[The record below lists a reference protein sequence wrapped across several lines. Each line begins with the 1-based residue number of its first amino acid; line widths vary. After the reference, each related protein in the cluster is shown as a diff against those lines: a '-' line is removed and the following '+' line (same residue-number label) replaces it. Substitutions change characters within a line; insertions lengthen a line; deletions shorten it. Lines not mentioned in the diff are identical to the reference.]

1 MSFLKLIVNGLITLC
16 ILVFLRFTFILGSS
30 LGGVAT
36 SLIVIIGLS
45 FFTFIGWFVNKH
57 LFKGVKDFFNEEDR
71 KKRIIGYQVVD
82 ENENKELTPEQLKD
96 KELRDRGY
104 SEATIKMWKKTHGK
118 DK

>member
-36 SLIVIIGLS
+36 SIIVIIGLS

-57 LFKGVKDFFNEEDR
+57 LSYCQRGNGGCPPYVHPRRSTLIYFSPPFSSST
-71 KKRIIGYQVVD
+71 
-82 ENENKELTPEQLKD
+82 ELLGD
-96 KELRDRGY
+96 KISILCVGF
-104 SEATIKMWKKTHGK
+104 STLPV
-118 DK
+118 